1 MTLIEGARHPYED
14 GECVVIDMVEGME
27 VEKEEKDQEEVTN
40 EQKFYN

>member
-1 MTLIEGARHPYED
+1 VTLIEGARHPYED

-27 VEKEEKDQEEVTN
+27 VDKEEKEEEVTN